1 MNKIHNKYI
10 KVGGIDIRYLTGG
23 HGRPLLILHGGSD
36 GAKPWTK
43 TISELAKK
51 YTVYIPDLPGWG
63 HSQPLNRKGDYF
75 IPELVEFV
83 DKFSQNMG
91 LENFYL
97 MGHSLG
103 GAVALTYTL
112 KFPQKVNKLILV
124 SSLCLGREIAWWVN
138 ILGTAKISRAIG
150 AAIHGV
156 LKGVKW
162 FVDYILAPA
171 LSPVLTLKFA
181 NPLSVVSMSIGS
193 KVTNG
198 KEQITVL
205 SDRLSEVKVP
215 TLVIWGAKDLV
226 IPASHAY
233 DAAKLIPNCQVRVF
247 KDCGHSVY
255 RQNISEFSK
264 LLGGFLG

>member
-23 HGRPLLILHGGSD
+23 HGSPLLILHGGTD

-63 HSQPLNRKGDYF
+63 QSQPLNRKGDYF

-83 DKFSQNMG
+83 DRFCQNVG
-91 LENFYL
+91 LNSFYL
-97 MGHSLG
+97 MGHSMG
-103 GAVALTYTL
+103 GAMALTYTL
-112 KFPQKVNKLILV
+112 KFPRKVNKLILV
-124 SSLCLGREIAWWVN
+124 SSLCLGKEIARWVN
-138 ILGTAKISRAIG
+138 ILGTAKISRAVG
-150 AAIHGV
+150 VAIHGV
-156 LKGVKW
+156 LKGVKL
-162 FVDYILAPA
+162 FVDYALAPA
-171 LSPVLTLKFA
+171 LSPVLTLRFA

-205 SDRLSEVKVP
+205 SDHLSEVKVP
-215 TLVIWGAKDLV
+215 TLVIWGAKDIV

-233 DAAKLIPNCQVRVF
+233 EAAKLIPNCQVKVF
-247 KDCGHSVY
+247 KDAGHSVY
-255 RQNISEFSK
+255 KQKIPEFTHLIS
-264 LLGGFLG
+264 GFLG